1 MGMIARKKKEF
12 LIELGFDI
20 ASFIVGFIVACVAF
34 QMTSYWSLALVPVLL
49 FWKRKNVS
57 LKKDIEY

>member
-1 MGMIARKKKEF
+1 MRKKKEF
-12 LIELGFDI
+12 LIEFGFDI

-34 QMTSYWSLALVPVLL
+34 QMASYWFLALVPVLL